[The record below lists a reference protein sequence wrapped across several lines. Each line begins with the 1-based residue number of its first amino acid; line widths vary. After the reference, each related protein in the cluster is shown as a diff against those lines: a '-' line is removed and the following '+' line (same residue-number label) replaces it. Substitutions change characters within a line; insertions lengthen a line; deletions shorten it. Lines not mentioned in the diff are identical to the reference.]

1 MARQI
6 SSGHQSIRSHN
17 LRIVL
22 SEIHRRGRLSRAEL
36 TRVTGFN
43 RSTIKVLVAQL
54 EELGLVS
61 EYAPAAR
68 GTAGR
73 PSPIVGPRT
82 DGPYAVAV
90 DVAVSHLT
98 VAAVA
103 LGGRVLARHS
113 IDLADVIAPEEIV
126 AEVVAGVGALADSI
140 PGQSWLIGVGV
151 SVPGTV
157 RRRDSRILA
166 APNLHW
172 DDVDLVGMLQVA
184 FGDDIPIHLGNDA
197 NLGVVAEHLRGVA
210 RDVDDVAY
218 LIARV
223 GVGAGFL
230 VDGVPL
236 LGAHGLAG
244 EIGHIVVQPG
254 GPLCYCGNQG
264 CFEQVVGE
272 RALFARAGLSG
283 QTSAFGIGEVMKDAD
298 DGNVFAQTAIDDVCQ
313 WLAVGLA
320 SISHLVNPQLIV
332 IGGSLSRLLD
342 ERQEDLQSSLDTLMA
357 RAPGE
362 PARVCLGG
370 LGEDA
375 TLLGA
380 AELVFTDLLEAP
392 LATASAHRGQT
403 EVLGG
408 LDAVPLRESRGRSR
422 HARPAVRAGEG
433 RAGRQSSPAG

>member
-1 MARQI
+1 MARPTP
-6 SSGHQSIRSHN
+6 SGHQSIRSQN
-17 LRIVL
+17 LCIVL
-22 SEIHRRGRLSRAEL
+22 SEIHRHGRLSRAEL
-36 TRVTGFN
+36 THNTGFN

-54 EELGLVS
+54 EEVGLVS

-113 IDLADVIAPEEIV
+113 VDLAEVVAPEEIV
-126 AEVVAGVGALADSI
+126 AGIVGGVRALADSV

-157 RRRDSRILA
+157 RRHDSRILA

-172 DDVDLVGMLQVA
+172 ADVDLIGKLEAA
-184 FGDDIPIHLGNDA
+184 FGEDIPIYLGNDA

-210 RDVDDVAY
+210 RNVDDVAY

-283 QTSAFGIGEVMKDAD
+283 PTPASGIGDVMRDAD
-298 DGNVFAQTAIDDVCQ
+298 GGNVFAQTAIDDVCQ

-320 SISHLVNPQLIV
+320 SISHLVNPQMIV

-342 ERQEDLQSSLDTLMA
+342 ERQESLQRSLDALMA

-362 PARVCLGG
+362 PARVCIGD

-375 TLLGA
+375 ALLGA
-380 AELVFTDLLEAP
+380 AELVFAGLLADPVE
-392 LATASAHRGQT
+392 TASAHRSQT
-403 EVLGG
+403 EALGG
-408 LDAVPLRESRGRSR
+408 LDTVPTRPA
-422 HARPAVRAGEG
+422 HARGVRAT
-433 RAGRQSSPAG
+433 AGAARRLV

>member
-1 MARQI
+1 MARPTP
-6 SSGHQSIRSHN
+6 SGHQSIRSQN
-17 LRIVL
+17 LCIVL
-22 SEIHRRGRLSRAEL
+22 SEIHRHGRLSRAEL
-36 TRVTGFN
+36 THNTGFN

-54 EELGLVS
+54 EEMGLVS

-113 IDLADVIAPEEIV
+113 IDLADLVAPQEIV
-126 AEVVAGVGALADSI
+126 AEVVAGVRVLADSI

-157 RRRDSRILA
+157 RRHDSRILT

-172 DDVDLVGMLQVA
+172 ADVDLIAMLGAA
-184 FGDDIPIHLGNDA
+184 FGADIPIYLGNDA

-230 VDGVPL
+230 VDGGPL

-272 RALFARAGLSG
+272 RALFARAGRSG
-283 QTSAFGIGEVMKDAD
+283 PTPAAGIEDVMRDAD
-298 DGNVFAQTAIDDVCQ
+298 GGNVFAQTAIDDVCQ

-332 IGGSLSRLLD
+332 IGGSLSLLLN
-342 ERQEDLQSSLDTLMA
+342 ERQERLQLSLDALMA

-362 PARVCLGG
+362 PARVCIGA

-375 TLLGA
+375 PLLGA
-380 AELVFTDLLEAP
+380 AELVFAGLLSDP
-392 LATASAHRGQT
+392 LETASAHRSQT

-408 LDAVPLRESRGRSR
+408 LDAVPPQAPHGSGRR
-422 HARPAVRAGEG
+422 AAVGVARRL
-433 RAGRQSSPAG
+433 Q

>member
-1 MARQI
+1 MARPTP
-6 SSGHQSIRSHN
+6 SGHQSIRSQN
-17 LRIVL
+17 LCIVL
-22 SEIHRRGRLSRAEL
+22 SEVHRHGRLSRAEL
-36 TRVTGFN
+36 TAKTGFN

-54 EELGLVS
+54 EEIGLVS

-68 GTAGR
+68 STAGR
-73 PSPIVGPRT
+73 PSPIVGPRV

-90 DVAVSHLT
+90 DVAVNQLT

-113 IDLADVIAPEEIV
+113 IGLADGVSPQETA
-126 AEVVAGVGALADSI
+126 AEVVQGVRVLAGSV

-157 RRRDSRILA
+157 RRHDSRILK

-172 DDVDLVGMLQVA
+172 VDVDLIAMLKGALGEDV
-184 FGDDIPIHLGNDA
+184 PIYVGNDA

-283 QTSAFGIGEVMKDAD
+283 PTPVSGIGDVMRDAD

-332 IGGSLSRLLD
+332 IGGTLSRLLD
-342 ERQEDLQSSLDTLMA
+342 ERQESLQLSLNALMA

-362 PARVCLGG
+362 PARVCIGD

-375 TLLGA
+375 ALLGA
-380 AELVFTDLLEAP
+380 AELVFAGLLSDPVE
-392 LATASAHRGQT
+392 TASAHRRQT
-403 EVLGG
+403 EESGG
-408 LDAVPLRESRGRSR
+408 IDPAGPLPTSHSRS
-422 HARPAVRAGEG
+422 G
-433 RAGRQSSPAG
+433 RATAAAARRS